1 MQKQNRGFSLIE
13 LLIVVAIIA
22 VLAALALPTILT
34 AIENMKLQQ
43 TLSSYAQLQREARTA
58 AIRSNRMVTI
68 WLWWD
73 APTQQLI
80 YYADLDGDFQLD
92 STEPQ
97 FMPPRSTWLQFG
109 GAPSSASMNLPN
121 VPQVFF
127 PISYNSRGVLCQW
140 NGANSCLNAGAV
152 RHEIYF
158 YNHRGNFVPVAW
170 GAVTVVPGGRT
181 KSWLWGGTSWQS
193 R

>member
-1 MQKQNRGFSLIE
+1 MQKRNRGFSLIE

-22 VLAALALPTILT
+22 VLSALALPNILQ
-34 AIENMKLQQ
+34 AIENMKLQN
-43 TLSSYAQLQREARTA
+43 TMSGYAELQREARSQ
-58 AIRSNRMVTI
+58 AIRRNRMVAI
-68 WLWWD
+68 WPWWD
-73 APTQQLI
+73 APSQQLV

-92 STEPQ
+92 GTEPQ
-97 FMPPRSTWLQFG
+97 FMPPRSTWLQFF
-109 GAPSSASMNLPN
+109 GAPSNASMNLPGTAQAFW
-121 VPQVFF
+121 PA
-127 PISYNSRGVLCQW
+127 YNSRGMLCQYSGP
-140 NGANSCLNAGAV
+140 NTCTSAGAV

-181 KSWLWGGTSWQS
+181 KTWVWGGTAWQS